1 MIKMNLFTKQNRFT
15 DIEDKFMVT
24 KGKWEEFGVNINILL
39 YINYINSKDVQNST
53 GNSTQY
59 SITTYMRKESEKE
72 QIYIYVY
79 N

>member
-1 MIKMNLFTKQNRFT
+1 MIKINLFTKQNRFT

-39 YINYINSKDVQNST
+39 YINYINSKDLQNST

-59 SITTYMRKESEKE
+59 SITTCIRKESEKE
-72 QIYIYVY
+72 QIYICV
-79 N
+79 